1 MAKSFSRA
9 STANVVEDFSR
20 NKGYHEPSKRHF
32 EMVLEDGK
40 YKFRR
45 YQLDD
50 KDEHINV
57 FEQEVDWILGSGKTS
72 RNYFYQTDA
81 GELYQLPIAY
91 YAREKFWYMAPGYD
105 RREHEGVMRRVGREC
120 MFCHNAY
127 PDVAEG
133 SDAYGARPVYPS
145 KLPQGIGCQRCH
157 GPGAEHVRAALNKDT
172 EVERVRAT
180 IVNPARLEPQLRD
193 AVCDQCHLQPS
204 VALFGVRRFG
214 RADYSFVPGEPLPDY
229 LVQMDVSEQGKR
241 RSERFEINHHS
252 YRLRQSRCFQESEGA
267 LHCVSCHDP
276 HRKTPAEDRAAHYRS
291 RCLKC
296 HEPGDYETV
305 HETAAVAEGT
315 GDCVSCH
322 MPRRRTQD
330 VVRAVMTDH
339 LVRRG
344 PGGSELL
351 ALLAETEP
359 ALTAVEFLEA
369 DRAPTGPER
378 ELYRAAAVIRA
389 TSGAHAQAVDH
400 LEGMLAVAAPDSV
413 DPYLDLARGQLKQRR
428 YAAAE
433 GTVAGILEREPGH
446 RLAKEWFGL
455 SLLAQDKVDEAV
467 ENLSESLE
475 EDPGS
480 PEVHYNLGL
489 AFIRKDRYE
498 EARLQFE
505 QAIAA
510 RPNMAPAWYYLGR
523 ANASLNQIDEAIRG
537 YRRVLEIEPSHTRA
551 YVEIG
556 RQLLKKGNREEALR
570 YYQQGLKVASRI
582 APIAQALDEAR

>member
-1 MAKSFSRA
+1 
-9 STANVVEDFSR
+9 
-20 NKGYHEPSKRHF
+20 
-32 EMVLEDGK
+32 
-40 YKFRR
+40 
-45 YQLDD
+45 
-50 KDEHINV
+50 
-57 FEQEVDWILGSGKTS
+57 
-72 RNYFYQTDA
+72 
-81 GELYQLPIAY
+81 
-91 YAREKFWYMAPGYD
+91 MAPGYD
-105 RREHEGVMRRVGREC
+105 RRDHEGVMRRVGREC

-157 GPGAEHVRAALNKDT
+157 GPGAEHVRVALSNSNEDT
-172 EVERVRAT
+172 RGESVRAA

-214 RADYSFVPGEPLPDY
+214 RADYSFVPGEPLSDY
-229 LVQMDVSEQGKR
+229 LVQMDVTEQGKR

-276 HRKTPAEDRAAHYRS
+276 HLKTPAEDRAAHYRS

-296 HEPGDYETV
+296 HEPGDYEAV
-305 HETAAVAEGT
+305 HETAAVAAGS

-339 LVRRG
+339 LVRRR

-351 ALLAETEP
+351 ALLAETETN
-359 ALTAVEFLEA
+359 LTEVEFLDP
-369 DRAPTGPER
+369 DRAPKGPER

-389 TSGAHAQAVDH
+389 SSGAYARAVDH
-400 LEGMLAVAAPDSV
+400 LEGMLAVAAPVSV
-413 DPYLDLARGQLKQRR
+413 DPYLDLAKGQLKQQRFGG
-428 YAAAE
+428 AE
-433 GTVAGILEREPGH
+433 GTVAGILERNPGH

-455 SLLAQDKVDEAV
+455 SLLTQDKVDEAIA
-467 ENLSESLE
+467 ELSRSLE

-480 PEVHYNLGL
+480 PEAHYNLGL
-489 AFIRKDRYE
+489 ALLRKDRYE

-523 ANASLNQIDEAIRG
+523 ANASLNHIDEAIRG
-537 YRRVLEIEPSHTRA
+537 YQRVLEIEPSHTRA
-551 YVEIG
+551 YLEIG
-556 RQLLKKGNREEALR
+556 RHLIEEGNRDEALR
-570 YYQQGLKVASRI
+570 YYRHGLRVASRL
-582 APIAQALDEAR
+582 APIAKALDEARSSLQQN

>member
-1 MAKSFSRA
+1 MSSEISSILGGLGR
-9 STANVVEDFSR
+9 S
-20 NKGYHEPSKRHF
+20 P
-32 EMVLEDGK
+32 
-40 YKFRR
+40 
-45 YQLDD
+45 
-50 KDEHINV
+50 
-57 FEQEVDWILGSGKTS
+57 QEVHWILGSGNTA

-91 YAREKFWYMAPGYD
+91 YAQEKFWYMSPGYD

-133 SDAYGARPVYPS
+133 SDAYGSRPVYPS

-157 GPGAEHVRAALNKDT
+157 GPGAEHVRVALSNKDT
-172 EVERVRAT
+172 GDERVRVT

-204 VALFGVRRFG
+204 AALFGVRRFG

-229 LVQMDVSEQGKR
+229 LVQMDVTEQGKR

-276 HRKTPAEDRAAHYRS
+276 HRKAPADDRAAHYRS
-291 RCLKC
+291 RSLKC
-296 HEPGDYETV
+296 HEPGDYEAV
-305 HETAAVAEGT
+305 HETAAVAAGS

-339 LVRRG
+339 LIRRRA
-344 PGGSELL
+344 GGSELL

-359 ALTAVEFLEA
+359 ALTEVEFLEP
-369 DRAPTGPER
+369 DRAPKGPER

-389 TSGAHAQAVDH
+389 SSGAYARAVDH

-428 YAAAE
+428 FGAAE
-433 GTVAGILEREPGH
+433 RTVAGILERDPGH

-455 SLLAQDKVDEAV
+455 SLLTQDKVDEAI
-467 ENLSESLE
+467 EKLSEALE

-480 PEVHYNLGL
+480 PEGHYNLGL
-489 AFIRKDRYE
+489 AFFRKDRYE

-523 ANASLNQIDEAIRG
+523 ANAGLNHIDEAIRG

-556 RQLLKKGNREEALR
+556 RQLLKKGNREEALL

-582 APIAQALDEAR
+582 APIAKALDEARSSLQQN